1 MCVERLTVP
10 LENQLHTPSKRLS
23 PLHIDQIQNTVSP
36 YQTGPRYQHI
46 IQLLNIIN
54 VNDLSTIFP
63 HSHY

>member
-36 YQTGPRYQHI
+36 YQTGPRYQQI